1 MIVSK
6 FHNFKPVEALAKD
19 PYNSK
24 ERNKELVL
32 LKILVQKHLLII
44 LKLINSQ
51 LTSEQDAVTC
61 SVRGSQPKFLCTI
74 ITSTIWI
81 EYMYIHMYLTWT
93 LNNVLGFN
101 RP

>member
-32 LKILVQKHLLII
+32 LKILAQKHLLII
-44 LKLINSQ
+44 LKLISSQ
-51 LTSEQDAVTC
+51 LTSEQATVTC
-61 SVRGSQPKFLCTI
+61 SVREPSQNSCA
-74 ITSTIWI
+74 
-81 EYMYIHMYLTWT
+81 Y
-93 LNNVLGFN
+93 VLLALSG
-101 RP
+101 